1 MNTLDLK
8 SISLPKEK
16 DRERI
21 QYDNRGSVR
30 VLG

>member
-16 DRERI
+16 DREKEFSTI
-21 QYDNRGSVR
+21 TEVVSGY
-30 VLG
+30 